1 MEGQDQFETK
11 IIYISDFIQKII
23 GLKIKKKDSKSRGF
37 TFYDIKYKIGSDE
50 LKIEDALK
58 LINETD
64 FKSYNQGY
72 TSKLRQEIVTDEKL
86 CRDTVNN
93 PPSMAPIVYAKT
105 AVEYK
110 NVQCWDITSAYPFL
124 LTQPLPHY
132 VDTISYKEA
141 QFNDPKYIYYGGIEI
156 NNLKAKNN
164 YYPLTLVGKN
174 NKNISI
180 EEQGENIIHAG
191 VRIISADRVI
201 LYGFIPHI
209 VELLKRNYSYSFCR
223 ISQKLVRF
231 ELKIDW
237 KLREKIMKYFK
248 QKQDKKNNKEN
259 YDGEKILL
267 NRVYGYL
274 ITKGSST
281 PAHYGQY
288 IVSKERLI
296 LDRIINEIGLK
307 DVIHSHTDSI
317 KFIGNHK
324 NVIDKYNATIPFPE
338 LGRFV
343 LEDVFQKCI
352 YFSNITGKYI
362 DKNGKLGLKHGG
374 IDKIGIT
381 HLYKKSYEEIN
392 GSTKF
397 CLVRG
402 YFYLEKDGYYPD
414 YTISD
419 FNHSVEEEIE

>member
-1 MEGQDQFETK
+1 MKEQDKFQTNL
-11 IIYISDFIQKII
+11 IYISNFVKKII
-23 GLKIKKKDSKSRGF
+23 GVKIKRKDSKSRDF

-50 LKIEDALK
+50 LEIEDALK
-58 LINETD
+58 IIKETN

-72 TSKLRQEIVTDEKL
+72 TGKLRQEIVTNEALRRETID
-86 CRDTVNN
+86 N

-105 AVEYK
+105 TVEHK
-110 NVQCWDITSAYPFL
+110 NVQCYDITSAYPFL
-124 LTQPLPHY
+124 LTQPLPHF
-132 VDTISYKEA
+132 VDVVDYREA
-141 QFNDPKYIYYGGIEI
+141 QFNNPKYVYYGGVEI
-156 NNLKAKNN
+156 SNLEAKNN

-180 EEQGENIIHAG
+180 EEQGDNIAHAG
-191 VRIISADRVI
+191 VRIISADRVV
-201 LYGFIPHI
+201 LYGFVSHI
-209 VELLKRNYSYSFCR
+209 VELLKRNYNYSSYR

-231 ELKIDW
+231 ELRTDW
-237 KLREKIMKYFK
+237 KLRETIMKYFK
-248 QKQDKKNNKEN
+248 DKQDKKNNEEN

-296 LDRIINEIGLK
+296 LDRIINKIGLK

-317 KFIGNHK
+317 KFVGNHK
-324 NVIDKYNATIPFPE
+324 DVIDEYNATIPFPE
-338 LGRFV
+338 LGRFM
-343 LEDVFQKCI
+343 LEDVFQKCV
-352 YFSNITGKYI
+352 YFSNITAKYI
-362 DKNGKLGLKHGG
+362 NRKGELKFKHGG
-374 IDKIGIT
+374 IDKVGIA

-392 GSTKF
+392 SSTKF
-397 CLVRG
+397 FLIRG
-402 YFYLEKDGYYPD
+402 YFYLKGDGYYPD

-419 FNHSVEEEIE
+419 FNHSVEEDE